1 MSYIQ
6 PRASMSPVGRQPF
19 RPGQWQ
25 GFKGVSN
32 HTTYIQNNFFGNSY
46 GTGMNYS
53 NYGNYGN
60 YGYQCCDNGGGMSN
74 FAKWMLGIGAA
85 GTLLGSILKLFGKGD
100 DKEAA
105 PVQTTQPPVTTTPT
119 TPTTTTTATTP
130 TTASTPVTEQT
141 SGEHGADEEEVAEEE
156 TTNSTNW
163 NINSM
168 VCRDASGKTQNI
180 SGSFNITQA
189 GANGEA
195 PKEFTITDTSSG
207 TAHTYKY
214 ELTGTSDDGKPI
226 YTCKSM
232 NGQAASTANAYT
244 LETKEDGTP
253 ELVQYQNQANHGS
266 GLKFG
271 TQKPTTFSKTMEVNT
286 SVGKGTITVTANSQ
300 KELEAKVKAEEEKS
314 QQWESQKPATFSKT
328 MEVNTSVGKGTIT
341 VTANSQEE
349 LDAKV
354 KAEEEKSKQ
363 LEPKEQQA
371 STIPN
376 FNINT
381 NFFTMK

>member
-1 MSYIQ
+1 MTYIQ
-6 PRASMSPVGRQPF
+6 PRASMSPIGRQPF

-46 GTGMNYS
+46 GTGMNYGNYS
-53 NYGNYGN
+53 NYGNYGH
-60 YGYQCCDNGGGMSN
+60 QCYDNGGGMSKLS
-74 FAKWMLGIGAA
+74 KWMLGIGAA
-85 GTLLGSILKLFGKGD
+85 GTLLGGILKLFSK
-100 DKEAA
+100 DKPDEAKQTPPASTPEATA
-105 PVQTTQPPVTTTPT
+105 PTQPPVASTPT
-119 TPTTTTTATTP
+119 TP
-130 TTASTPVTEQT
+130 STPE
-141 SGEHGADEEEVAEEE
+141 GELGGKPEVDDDKD
-156 TTNSTNW
+156 TNTNKTNW
-163 NINSM
+163 SVNSM

-189 GANGEA
+189 GAEGEP

-214 ELTGTSDDGKPI
+214 ELTGTSDDGKPV

-266 GLKFG
+266 GLRFG
-271 TQKPTTFSKTMEVNT
+271 TQNPATFSKTIEINT

-300 KELEAKVKAEEEKS
+300 KEL
-314 QQWESQKPATFSKT
+314 
-328 MEVNTSVGKGTIT
+328 
-341 VTANSQEE
+341 
-349 LDAKV
+349 DDKV

-363 LEPKEQQA
+363 WEPKEQQA